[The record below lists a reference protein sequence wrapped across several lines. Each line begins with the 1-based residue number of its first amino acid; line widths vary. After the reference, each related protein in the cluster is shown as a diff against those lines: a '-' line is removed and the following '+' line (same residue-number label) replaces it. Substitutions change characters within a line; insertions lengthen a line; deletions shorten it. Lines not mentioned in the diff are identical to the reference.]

1 MAVAAV
7 ALIAAAAA
15 NNTLAVLAAAGVCL
29 VSFGGVFWDGDP
41 TVAMVAAKARSLAT
55 KGNWRERCTQQ
66 VMPGLWL
73 EEGEDGSDVLH
84 VEGAEFCRFAGW
96 PEDPDHI
103 ARAEAMLVSAFDT
116 GVLVTVEV
124 NS

>member
-1 MAVAAV
+1 MAAAAV
-7 ALIAAAAA
+7 ALIAAAVA
-15 NNTLAVLAAAGVCL
+15 NNTLAVLATGGVCL
-29 VSFGGVFWDGDP
+29 VSFGGLFCDRDP
-41 TVAMVAAKARSLAT
+41 TV
-55 KGNWRERCTQQ
+55 NWRERCTQQ

-73 EEGEDGSDVLH
+73 EEREDGSDVLH
-84 VEGAEFCRFAGW
+84 VDGAEFCRFAGW